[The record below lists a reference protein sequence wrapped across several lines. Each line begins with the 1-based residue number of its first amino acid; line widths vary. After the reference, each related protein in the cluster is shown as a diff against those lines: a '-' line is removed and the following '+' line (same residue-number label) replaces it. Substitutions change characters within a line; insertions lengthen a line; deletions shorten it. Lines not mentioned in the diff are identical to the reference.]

1 MDCRVEPT
9 TVRHGLCLMECTTLI
24 LLVSRS
30 LRINWTRERSN
41 AVPHQNIVFHE
52 LLKHIPWTVLDRL
65 VEEHHASPDP
75 RGLKTRAHLIAMI
88 YGQLCSA
95 PGLRE
100 IETKL
105 RSHTSELAKLVVT
118 TLSKSVLSAA

>member
-41 AVPHQNIVFHE
+41 AVPHQNIVFHG

-65 VEEHHASPDP
+65 VEEHHADPDP
-75 RGLKTRAHLIAMI
+75 RGPQDQSPSDRD
-88 YGQLCSA
+88 
-95 PGLRE
+95 
-100 IETKL
+100 
-105 RSHTSELAKLVVT
+105 VVW
-118 TLSKSVLSAA
+118 AAVQGARPARDRNEP